1 MHYQRAQRSC
11 VIAEGCWLF
20 FRCRFSQLRRGGRGN
35 HGSVHYNIVVSG
47 PQPRLLRSTDRLRPG
62 IDKRGSAGQF
72 STMSA
77 DDTANPPAARA
88 TEAEDPFRR
97 VRLDKLETLRGMGID
112 PYPVSFPREHEAAA
126 LDREFAEL
134 PAGNETNRQVR
145 VAGRIRAIR
154 NSGMFIDL
162 HDASGKIQIFSHKD
176 YLRPGDLPLLKLL
189 DIGDLIGVEGLVRR
203 TPRGE
208 LTVNA
213 EHLTML
219 AKALRPLPEK
229 YHGLADIEL
238 RYRQRYLDL
247 IMNPQS
253 RETLRR
259 RSHVVAAMRAWL
271 IERGYLEVETP
282 MLHTIPGGAAAK
294 PFITHHNALD
304 IDLYLRIA
312 PELHLKRLVVG
323 GLADKVFEINRCFRN
338 EGLSPRHNPE
348 FTSLELYEAYADYA
362 DMMALTERIVAYV
375 AEAATGGLKISY
387 GGAAIDLTP
396 PWPRRSM
403 AELVLEATGV
413 DFLAIADAAAARE
426 AARHL
431 GAAIAGHENWGQAL
445 EAVFGARVEDRLIQP
460 IHVTGFPRDISPLAK
475 ADRHDPRLVE
485 RFETYIYGWEI
496 ANAFSEL
503 NDPLDQRARF
513 EAQMMARAAGD
524 EEAQPLD
531 EDYVTALEY
540 GLPPC
545 GGLGIGIDR
554 LVMLLTDSPSIRDV
568 IAFPTLRPR

>member
-1 MHYQRAQRSC
+1 MSVQDDDP
-11 VIAEGCWLF
+11 
-20 FRCRFSQLRRGGRGN
+20 LREVRIGKR
-35 HGSVHYNIVVSG
+35 
-47 PQPRLLRSTDRLRPG
+47 DRL
-62 IDKRGSAGQF
+62 KA
-72 STMSA
+72 
-77 DDTANPPAARA
+77 
-88 TEAEDPFRR
+88 
-97 VRLDKLETLRGMGID
+97 LGID
-112 PYPVSFPREHEAAA
+112 PYPYSFEGTHEAVE
-126 LDREFAEL
+126 LDRHYAAL
-134 PAGNETNRQVR
+134 PAGAETEDRVL

-162 HDASGKIQIFSHKD
+162 HDVSGKIQVFCH
-176 YLRPGDLPLLKLL
+176 RDLLGAEAIGIVRLL

-213 EHLTML
+213 TVVTVL

-253 RETLRR
+253 RDTLRR
-259 RSHVVAAMRAWL
+259 RSRVVAAIRRYL
-271 IERGYLEVETP
+271 SDRGYLEVETP
-282 MLHTIPGGAAAK
+282 MLHTIPGGASAK
-294 PFITHHNALD
+294 PFVTHHNALD
-304 IDLYLRIA
+304 INLYLRIA
-312 PELHLKRLVVG
+312 PELHLKRLIVG
-323 GLADKVFEINRCFRN
+323 GLADKLFEINRCFRN

-348 FTSLELYEAYADYA
+348 FTTLELYEAYVDFTAMMRLTEELITAIAETVLGTLRIDYA
-362 DMMALTERIVAYV
+362 GT
-375 AEAATGGLKISY
+375 T
-387 GGAAIDLTP
+387 IDLSP
-396 PWPRRSM
+396 PWQRRSM
-403 AELVLEATGV
+403 TELVHAATGV
-413 DFLAIADAAAARE
+413 DFLAIDTAAAAR
-426 AARHL
+426 AAAAQL
-431 GAAIAGHENWGQAL
+431 GVGLAGSESWGQAL
-445 EAVFGARVEDRLIQP
+445 EAVFAARVEDTLIEP

-503 NDPLDQRARF
+503 NDPQDQRERF
-513 EAQMMARAAGD
+513 EAQMRARAAGD

-531 EDYVTALEY
+531 EDYVNALEY

-554 LVMLLTDSPSIRDV
+554 LVMLFTDSPSIRDV

>member
-1 MHYQRAQRSC
+1 
-11 VIAEGCWLF
+11 
-20 FRCRFSQLRRGGRGN
+20 
-35 HGSVHYNIVVSG
+35 
-47 PQPRLLRSTDRLRPG
+47 
-62 IDKRGSAGQF
+62 
-72 STMSA
+72 MSA
-77 DDTANPPAARA
+77 DDAVNTPIPKGS
-88 TEAEDPFRR
+88 EGEDSLRR
-97 VRLDKLETLRGMGID
+97 IRLDKLETLRGMGVD
-112 PYPVSFPREHEAAA
+112 PYPVSFSRSHQAAELDERHAA
-126 LDREFAEL
+126 LAVGAE
-134 PAGNETNRQVR
+134 TDDHVQ
-145 VAGRIRAIR
+145 VAGRIRAVR

-176 YLRPGDLPLLKLL
+176 FLSPENLALLRLL
-189 DIGDLIGVEGLVRR
+189 DIGDLIGVEGRVRR

-213 EHLTML
+213 TALTLL

-259 RSHVVAAMRAWL
+259 RSQIIAAMRAWL
-271 IERGYLEVETP
+271 LARDYLEVETP
-282 MLHTIPGGAAAK
+282 MLHTIPGGAAAR
-294 PFITHHNALD
+294 PFVTHHNALD
-304 IDLYLRIA
+304 IELYLRIA

-323 GLADKVFEINRCFRN
+323 GLSDKVFEINRCFRN

-348 FTSLELYEAYADYA
+348 FTTLELYEAYADYTG
-362 DMMALTERIVAYV
+362 MMDLTEQIIAHV
-375 AEAATGGLKISY
+375 AEVAAGGLRVSY
-387 GGAAIDLTP
+387 GGTTIDLTP
-396 PWPRRSM
+396 PWPRRGM
-403 AELVLEATGV
+403 AELVLEATGT
-413 DFLAIADAAAARE
+413 DFLAIADAASARE

-431 GAAIAGHENWGQAL
+431 GCALSGTESWGQAL
-445 EAVFGARVEDRLIQP
+445 EAAFAARVEDTLLQP
-460 IHVTGFPRDISPLAK
+460 VHVTGFPRDISPLAK
-475 ADRHDPRLVE
+475 ADRSDPRLVE
-485 RFETYIYGWEI
+485 RFESYVYGWEI

-513 EAQMMARAAGD
+513 EAQMLARAAGD

-531 EDYVTALEY
+531 EDYVVALEY

-545 GGLGIGIDR
+545 GGLGLGIDR

>member
-1 MHYQRAQRSC
+1 
-11 VIAEGCWLF
+11 
-20 FRCRFSQLRRGGRGN
+20 
-35 HGSVHYNIVVSG
+35 
-47 PQPRLLRSTDRLRPG
+47 
-62 IDKRGSAGQF
+62 
-72 STMSA
+72 MS
-77 DDTANPPAARA
+77 DT
-88 TEAEDPFRR
+88 EDPLRA
-97 VRLDKLETLRGMGID
+97 VRLAKLDGLRALGID
-112 PYPVSFPREHEAAA
+112 PYPYGFARTDEAGALERRHAGLAA
-126 LDREFAEL
+126 GAE
-134 PAGNETNRQVR
+134 AGERVR

-162 HDASGKIQIFSHKD
+162 HDASGKIQVFCHRD
-176 YLRPGDLPLLKLL
+176 TLDPQGLEVVRLL

-213 EHLTML
+213 TAVTVL
-219 AKALRPLPEK
+219 AKTLRPLPEK
-229 YHGLADIEL
+229 FHGLADIEL

-247 IMNPQS
+247 IMNPES

-259 RSHVVAAMRAWL
+259 RSRIVAALRNRLLAQ
-271 IERGYLEVETP
+271 GYLEVETP
-282 MLHTIPGGAAAK
+282 MLHTIPGGASAK

-348 FTSLELYEAYADYA
+348 FTTLELYEAYVDYGA
-362 DMMALTERIVAYV
+362 MMRLTEELVTAA
-375 AEAATGGLKISY
+375 AEAVLGGVRINY
-387 GGAAIDLTP
+387 GGTEIDLSS
-396 PWPRRSM
+396 PWPRRGM
-403 AELVLEATGV
+403 AELVRDATGV
-413 DFLAIADAAAARE
+413 DFRALADADAARE
-426 AARHL
+426 AAAAL
-431 GAAIAGHENWGQAL
+431 GVAMTGDENWGQAL
-445 EAVFGARVEDRLIQP
+445 EAVFATRVEDRLIAP

-475 ADRHDPRLVE
+475 ADRTDPRLAE
-485 RFETYIYGWEI
+485 RFETYIYGWEV

-503 NDPLDQRARF
+503 TDPRDQRARF
-513 EAQMMARAAGD
+513 EAQMRARAAGD

>member
-1 MHYQRAQRSC
+1 
-11 VIAEGCWLF
+11 
-20 FRCRFSQLRRGGRGN
+20 
-35 HGSVHYNIVVSG
+35 
-47 PQPRLLRSTDRLRPG
+47 
-62 IDKRGSAGQF
+62 
-72 STMSA
+72 MSA
-77 DDTANPPAARA
+77 EDD
-88 TEAEDPFRR
+88 DPLRR
-97 VRLDKLETLRGMGID
+97 VRLDKLAALRGLGID
-112 PYPVSFPREHEAAA
+112 PYPVSFARTAEAAE
-126 LDREFAEL
+126 LDGRYGEL
-134 PAGNETNRQVR
+134 PTGAETNDDVR
-145 VAGRIRAIR
+145 VAGRIRAMR

-162 HDASGKIQIFSHKD
+162 HDASGKIQVFCHKD
-176 YLRPGDLPLLKLL
+176 YLPPPDLALLKLL
-189 DIGDLIGVEGLVRR
+189 DIGDLIGVAGRVRR

-213 EHLTML
+213 TALAML

-253 RETLRR
+253 RDTLRR
-259 RSHVVAAMRAWL
+259 RSLIVAAMRAFL
-271 IERGYLEVETP
+271 AERGYLEVETP

-304 IDLYLRIA
+304 MELYLRIA
-312 PELHLKRLVVG
+312 PELYLKRLVVG
-323 GLADKVFEINRCFRN
+323 GLSDKVFEINRCFRN

-348 FTSLELYEAYADYA
+348 FTTLELYEAYADYT
-362 DMMALTERIVAYV
+362 DMMNLTEQIVAHV
-375 AEAATGGLKISY
+375 ATAATGGDGKIGY
-387 GGAAIDLTP
+387 GGTAIDLAP

-403 AELVLEATGV
+403 AELVLERTGI
-413 DFLAIADAAAARE
+413 DFLALNNHAAQAALDQLHIE
-426 AARHL
+426 ETA
-431 GAAIAGHENWGQAL
+431 NWGQAL
-445 EAVFGARVEDRLIQP
+445 EAAFAAHVEDTLIQP
-460 IHVTGFPRDISPLAK
+460 THVTGFPRDISPLAK
-475 ADRHDPRLVE
+475 ADRNDPRLVE
-485 RFETYIYGWEI
+485 RFETYVNGWEI

-513 EAQMMARAAGD
+513 EAQMLARAAGD